1 LISKNR
7 IVELR
12 ADCSRS
18 DKWGHKWNTNN
29 SVGGVR
35 RGVKVL
41 LENALISQL
50 SYFVDVIRRN
60 IIRQITLVINIT
72 NMIIS
77 AACI

>member
-1 LISKNR
+1 MISKNS

-18 DKWGHKWNTNN
+18 DKWGHKWNANN
-29 SVGGVR
+29 SVGGVW

-41 LENALISQL
+41 LENAFISQL

-60 IIRQITLVINIT
+60 IIRQITLVINIA

-77 AACI
+77 AARI

>member
-1 LISKNR
+1 LISKKS

-18 DKWGHKWNTNN
+18 DKWGHKWNANN

-35 RGVKVL
+35 RRVKVL

-60 IIRQITLVINIT
+60 IIRQITLVINIA

-77 AACI
+77 AARI